1 MNFSFAHA
9 SDAPICGFLFRVS
22 MGDMS
27 IFWIRDEYMTLRY
40 QKGVFFFHIKKWF
53 EYAVST
59 QLILDTLWVVMGYI
73 SISLIRDEYVSLR
86 YQKGFYFSSLKSC
99 LETS

>member
-1 MNFSFAHA
+1 MEILGGSMNFSFAHA

-27 IFWIRDEYMTLRY
+27 IFWIRNEYMTLRY

-59 QLILDTLWVVMGYI
+59 QLIHYGLLWNTYPY
-73 SISLIRDEYVSLR
+73 L
-86 YQKGFYFSSLKSC
+86 
-99 LETS
+99 